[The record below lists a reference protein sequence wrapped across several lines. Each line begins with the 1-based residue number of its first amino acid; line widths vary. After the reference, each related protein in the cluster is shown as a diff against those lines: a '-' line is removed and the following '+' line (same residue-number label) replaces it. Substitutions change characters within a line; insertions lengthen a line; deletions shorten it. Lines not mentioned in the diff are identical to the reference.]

1 MTMNHEN
8 TQIEQSLQDA
18 IDYFNRVPLYAL
30 NPAEIVRDKF
40 SQALNARIQKVIDGH
55 AKPTTKSS
63 IIDFVRRYGNDCLDL
78 ILPVMEETCEAV
90 IQTLKT
96 VKWHAKEIANAQD
109 KIADMNEEA
118 YILEE
123 TIKQRKE
130 QIAALDAEFPD
141 PRARSAYH
149 LYNRISASEANED
162 EHTKQRRITSAGLV
176 AASYLGLQRYEIN
189 TAKQPKQD

>member
-1 MTMNHEN
+1 MDNEN
-8 TQIEQSLQDA
+8 TLIEQSLQDA
-18 IDYFNRVPLYAL
+18 IDYFNRLYVT
-30 NPAEIVRDKF
+30 NPAEGIKDVF
-40 SQALNARIQKVIDGH
+40 GQALKARLAKVIDGH

-63 IIDFVRRYGNDCLDL
+63 IIDFVNRFGKDCIDL
-78 ILPVMEETCEAV
+78 IAPEMEEVCRGAV
-90 IQTLKT
+90 RAMTQIKQY
-96 VKWHAKEIANAQD
+96 AKVIINAQD
-109 KIADMNEEA
+109 KIAEMNEEA

-130 QIAALDAEFPD
+130 QIASLDAEFPD

-149 LYNRISASEANED
+149 LYNRISASEASED

-189 TAKQPKQD
+189 PVNKQKQD

>member
-1 MTMNHEN
+1 MNNEN

-18 IDYFNRVPLYAL
+18 IDYFDRAILYVHYP
-30 NPAEIVRDKF
+30 NEIVMEHFNK
-40 SQALNARIQKVIDGH
+40 ALDARLQKVIDGH

-63 IIDFVRRYGNDCLDL
+63 IIDFVRRYRRDCLDL
-78 ILPVMEETCEAV
+78 ILPEMEEKLKAAA
-90 IQTLKT
+90 QTLKT
-96 VKWHAKEIANAQD
+96 MKQYAKEITNAR
-109 KIADMNEEA
+109 EEV

-176 AASYLGLQRYEIN
+176 AASYLGL
-189 TAKQPKQD
+189 